1 VGARRLEIERGAKAV
16 QESVVG
22 LLLDAHRAVA
32 LHVRVAAHRHQARA
46 GRPMLPRS
54 IITFDSIWIVRTDS
68 LCCVSPMP
76 QQAIVRSLWT

>member
-1 VGARRLEIERGAKAV
+1 MPI
-16 QESVVG
+16 
-22 LLLDAHRAVA
+22 
-32 LHVRVAAHRHQARA
+32 VRSPCTFEWPRTGIRPAP

-54 IITFDSIWIVRTDS
+54 IITFDSNWIVRTDS